1 MQNGYDPENFEA
13 RLDQIVETYAAGQI
27 ERSQN
32 ISFADYKAAG
42 NGYRYYLQ
50 PVQDI
55 HLKSHLEQEA
65 EPNGNI
71 TYIYIFISISIFVLA
86 LAAINFINLATA
98 RSTERAKEVGIRK
111 VLGSFKKQL
120 IQQFLVESIIISILG
135 TIIGIGLVFLTLP
148 YFNTLAEKQL
158 EFDLLSNVFILPFF
172 ATFALFIGIVA
183 GIYPAFV
190 MSTFSPVVVLKGKFM
205 SGKKGAWIRNG
216 LVIFQFGISITLI
229 CCTLIVND
237 QMQFLQNKEL
247 GFDRENTL
255 VVEQG
260 FYIPNLDTFQD
271 RVRNIPGVQQIAA
284 ASAMPGDGLFLAH
297 HLRLPETMMR
307 WH

>member
-172 ATFALFIGIVA
+172 
-183 GIYPAFV
+183 
-190 MSTFSPVVVLKGKFM
+190 
-205 SGKKGAWIRNG
+205 
-216 LVIFQFGISITLI
+216 
-229 CCTLIVND
+229 
-237 QMQFLQNKEL
+237 LQNSH
-247 GFDRENTL
+247 F
-255 VVEQG
+255 
-260 FYIPNLDTFQD
+260 
-271 RVRNIPGVQQIAA
+271 
-284 ASAMPGDGLFLAH
+284 S
-297 HLRLPETMMR
+297 
-307 WH
+307 